1 MDNPW
6 PADIPWSL
14 WNYQGLTISDMPQ
27 LPMMGVR
34 FEPSFLYAFA
44 FGCFFVAFFSWPR
57 FKARGRNI
65 NATSEALRDFDP
77 TDLGG
82 QNSLHRAYFIYAG
95 AMLILYVSLTFFGK
109 LIFQATQMIPVAGI
123 SVDIAELKFDSPQ
136 WPLTLAFAFA
146 GLADLLPPVRI
157 AEEWLRNRAY
167 RAAGIPVRIEQTTR
181 SLIATLEEPPGH
193 SGERREHL
201 RNRGRGSLAEMLG
214 HFRKNWQAQIDA
226 YPRVRWLL
234 GKRTS
239 RTRELLALLSQLE
252 LLIVWAKTTRGSW
265 PGAEVSARVR
275 ETEAKFVDSADA
287 LLNSFQRRLQET
299 GDPNATDPAHAELH
313 AGEARPANPDLRAS
327 EAQPANAGLHASEAR
342 FDDYISQVMKDAT
355 AVRFEL
361 VTLLAIFLERDPDF
375 RGPARAPKPGL
386 AHPIDALADLLLE
399 TDRPDAVG
407 SGPEAGLLLSL
418 IPVFIL
424 FAASAWQGAQELVS
438 QYVETTNL
446 AGVLLTALVETLK
459 IASLTWLP
467 LLAAF
472 SLRQYRWDTKDWV
485 GAQQDWDYRNSSRL
499 SQMMGCL
506 ALALAVSILGL
517 TGVAM
522 LRAFAIAQNANHF
535 NSLLFGGSAPF
546 MLYYPTLAVTL
557 LPMVPMCLA
566 AADARAHGRP
576 VLGHAV
582 LCAALVLV
590 LSIAHSW
597 FWDPNWPDA
606 CFKAETIATAEC
618 SRRSDTLSRLILTV
632 LVFLAS
638 WNLGQP
644 GFSRTRRR
652 INRKQAEFVCAVLMA
667 ATFVLST
674 PVFARDV
681 RVGFRDNVEP
691 FSYLVGDGHGKAHH
705 IGYLADLCHEIFAVG
720 EYTIEEVSVTTAERF
735 KLVNGDTVGD
745 KKPVDVLCDTVTMRF
760 SGLSISANGD
770 SGDDADGRSKRDW
783 NSIYSPIVFAS
794 GVSYLVRYSR
804 EATTYAGDVVIGY
817 VSATTAADVAFKS
830 CQVDFFKGLAP
841 TQRKALYER
850 CRFLDAAAAVRRRI
864 AMLLPD
870 NPGSRASAPASSE
883 KAMPDHASVS
893 PEIELPPDF
902 KTSLEK
908 ALQSAKNLAPLSILP
923 DTTSFLPL
931 PSQEMANNLITTVG
945 KICGSSPNT
954 SGDQAAQSIV
964 LCDDALKPDP
974 LKLISAAVT
983 DPRCNPD
990 EKKELS
996 DADKKKRSWREYHFC
1011 PMKDY
1016 GDLIRWFCS
1025 PNPGLRPVFM
1035 GDRELILGKLD
1046 SWNARNTPCAVEQL
1060 IGAEYLTYEP
1070 YALLV
1075 SKDDPELVQFVQRRV
1090 YQIFSHRSTATARFA
1105 SYFPK
1110 RSMSSALAYL
1120 YLLNA
1125 VDPEQG
1131 YLVPCGTPDKAQSDG
1146 TGPASAVSRPAGD
1159 IRSCADETEK
1169 KPAPAALNA
1178 WLAAAGERARSILSS
1193 VLRTS
1198 GIIE

>member
-65 NATSEALRDFDP
+65 TATSEALRDFDP

-275 ETEAKFVDSADA
+275 DTEAKFVDKADT

-299 GDPNATDPAHAELH
+299 GDLKATNPATA
-313 AGEARPANPDLRAS
+313 ANPDNPDLDAS
-327 EAQPANAGLHASEAR
+327 ESR

-506 ALALAVSILGL
+506 ALALAAAVLGL

-546 MLYYPTLAVTL
+546 ILYYPTLAVTL
-557 LPMVPMCLA
+557 LPMVPICLA

-576 VLGHAV
+576 VRGHAV
-582 LCAALVLV
+582 LCAASVLV

-597 FWDPNWPDA
+597 FWDPGWPGD
-606 CFKAETIATAEC
+606 CFRAETIATAAC

-705 IGYLADLCHEIFAVG
+705 IGYLADLCHEIFSVG

-745 KKPVDVLCDTVTMRF
+745 KKPVEVLCDTVTMRF
-760 SGLSISANGD
+760 SGLAISANGD

-841 TQRKALYER
+841 PQRKALYER

-883 KAMPDHASVS
+883 KAMPDDASVS

-908 ALQSAKNLAPLSILP
+908 ALQSAKDLAPLSILP

-931 PSQEMANNLITTVG
+931 PSQQMANNLISTVG
-945 KICGSSPNT
+945 KICGSSPST
-954 SGDQAAQSIV
+954 SGDQTAQSIV

-983 DPRCNPD
+983 DPRCNPL

-996 DADKKKRSWREYHFC
+996 DADKKKRSWRDYHFC

-1016 GDLIRWFCS
+1016 GDLIQWFCS

-1131 YLVPCGTPDKAQSDG
+1131 YLVPCGTPDKARSDG
-1146 TGPASAVSRPAGD
+1146 TGPTSAVSRPADD

>member
-34 FEPSFLYAFA
+34 FEPAFLYAFA

-57 FKARGRNI
+57 FKAKGRNI
-65 NATSEALRDFDP
+65 TATSEALRDFDP

-181 SLIATLEEPPGH
+181 SLIATLEEPPARN
-193 SGERREHL
+193 GERREHL
-201 RNRGRGSLAEMLG
+201 RNRGRGSLAEMLER
-214 HFRKNWQAQIDA
+214 FRRNWWDQIDGN
-226 YPRVRWLL
+226 PRVKRLL

-239 RTRELLALLSQLE
+239 RTRELLSLLSELE

-275 ETEAKFVDSADA
+275 ETETKFVDKADA

-299 GDPNATDPAHAELH
+299 GDSNATDPANT
-313 AGEARPANPDLRAS
+313 ANPDL
-327 EAQPANAGLHASEAR
+327 HASETR
-342 FDDYISQVMKDAT
+342 FDDYISDVMKEAT
-355 AVRFEL
+355 SVRFEL

-375 RGPARAPKPGL
+375 RGPARAPKPGQ

-506 ALALAVSILGL
+506 ALALAASVIGL

-546 MLYYPTLAVTL
+546 ILYYPTLAVTL
-557 LPMVPMCLA
+557 LPMVPICLA

-582 LCAALVLV
+582 LCAASVLV

-597 FWDPNWPDA
+597 FWDPGWPGE
-606 CFKAETIATAEC
+606 CFRAETIATAAC

-632 LVFLAS
+632 LAFLAS

-667 ATFVLST
+667 ATFALST

-681 RVGFRDNVEP
+681 RVGFRDNIEP

-705 IGYLADLCHEIFAVG
+705 IGYLADLCHEIFSVG

-735 KLVNGDTVGD
+735 KLVNGETVGD
-745 KKPVDVLCDTVTMRF
+745 KKPVEVLCDTVTMRF

-804 EATTYAGDVVIGY
+804 DATTYAGDVVIGY

-864 AMLLPD
+864 EMLLPD
-870 NPGSRASAPASSE
+870 NPGPRASAPASSV
-883 KAMPDHASVS
+883 KAMPGDASVS
-893 PEIELPPDF
+893 PEKELPPGF
-902 KTSLEK
+902 KASLEK
-908 ALQSAKNLAPLSILP
+908 ALQSAQILAGISIQP

-931 PSQEMANNLITTVG
+931 PSQEMASNLITTVG

-954 SGDQAAQSIV
+954 SGDQTAPSIV
-964 LCDDALKPDP
+964 LCDDALKSDP

-983 DPRCNPD
+983 DPRCPSANPP

-996 DADKKKRSWREYHFC
+996 EADKKKRSWREYHFC

-1016 GDLIRWFCS
+1016 GDLIQWFCS

-1075 SKDDPELVQFVQRRV
+1075 SRDDPELVQFVQRRV

-1131 YLVPCGTPDKAQSDG
+1131 YLVPCNTHDKAKSAA
-1146 TGPASAVSRPAGD
+1146 TGPPSAASGLADDV
-1159 IRSCADETEK
+1159 RSCADDEAEQ
-1169 KPAPAALNA
+1169 KPGPVAVGA
-1178 WLAAAGERARSILSS
+1178 WLAAVGDRARAMLSS
-1193 VLRTS
+1193 VLRGT
-1198 GIIE
+1198 GIVE

>member
-34 FEPSFLYAFA
+34 FEPAFLYAFA

-57 FKARGRNI
+57 FKAKGRNI
-65 NATSEALRDFDP
+65 TATSEALRDFDP

-181 SLIATLEEPPGH
+181 SLIATLEEPPARN
-193 SGERREHL
+193 GERREHL
-201 RNRGRGSLAEMLG
+201 RNRGRGSLAEMLER
-214 HFRKNWQAQIDA
+214 FRRNWWDQIDGN
-226 YPRVRWLL
+226 PRVKRLL

-239 RTRELLALLSQLE
+239 RTRELLSLLSELE

-275 ETEAKFVDSADA
+275 ETETKFVDKADA

-299 GDPNATDPAHAELH
+299 GDSNATDPANT
-313 AGEARPANPDLRAS
+313 ANPDL
-327 EAQPANAGLHASEAR
+327 HASETR
-342 FDDYISQVMKDAT
+342 FDDYISDVMKEAT
-355 AVRFEL
+355 SVRFEL

-375 RGPARAPKPGL
+375 RGPARAPKSGQ

-506 ALALAVSILGL
+506 ALALAASVIGL

-546 MLYYPTLAVTL
+546 ILYYPTLAVTL
-557 LPMVPMCLA
+557 LPMVPICLA

-582 LCAALVLV
+582 LCAASVLV

-597 FWDPNWPDA
+597 FWDPGWPGE
-606 CFKAETIATAEC
+606 CFRAETIATAAC

-632 LVFLAS
+632 LAFLAS

-667 ATFVLST
+667 ATFALST

-681 RVGFRDNVEP
+681 RVGFRDNIEP

-705 IGYLADLCHEIFAVG
+705 IGYLADLCHEIFSVG

-735 KLVNGDTVGD
+735 KLVNGETVGD
-745 KKPVDVLCDTVTMRF
+745 KKPVEVLCDTVTMRF

-804 EATTYAGDVVIGY
+804 DATTYAGDVVIGY

-864 AMLLPD
+864 EMLLPD
-870 NPGSRASAPASSE
+870 NPGPRASAPASSV
-883 KAMPDHASVS
+883 KAMPGDASVS
-893 PEIELPPDF
+893 PEKELPPGF
-902 KTSLEK
+902 KASLEK
-908 ALQSAKNLAPLSILP
+908 ALQSAQILAGISIQP

-931 PSQEMANNLITTVG
+931 PSQEMASNLITTVG

-954 SGDQAAQSIV
+954 SGDQTAPSIV
-964 LCDDALKPDP
+964 LCDDALKSDP

-983 DPRCNPD
+983 DPRCPSANPP

-996 DADKKKRSWREYHFC
+996 EADRKKRSWREYHFC

-1016 GDLIRWFCS
+1016 GDLIQWFCS

-1075 SKDDPELVQFVQRRV
+1075 SRDDPELVQFVQRRV

-1131 YLVPCGTPDKAQSDG
+1131 YLVPCNTHDKAKSAA
-1146 TGPASAVSRPAGD
+1146 TGPPSAASGLADDV
-1159 IRSCADETEK
+1159 RSCADDEAEQ
-1169 KPAPAALNA
+1169 KPGPVAVGA
-1178 WLAAAGERARSILSS
+1178 WLAAVGDRARSMLSS
-1193 VLRTS
+1193 VLRAS
-1198 GIIE
+1198 GIVE

>member
-14 WNYQGLTISDMPQ
+14 WNYQGLTLSDMPQ

-57 FKARGRNI
+57 FKAKGRNI

-181 SLIATLEEPPGH
+181 SLIATLEEPPARN
-193 SGERREHL
+193 GERREHL
-201 RNRGRGSLAEMLG
+201 RNRGRGSLAEMLER
-214 HFRKNWQAQIDA
+214 FRRNWWDQIDGN
-226 YPRVRWLL
+226 PRVKRLL

-239 RTRELLALLSQLE
+239 RTRELLSLLSELE

-275 ETEAKFVDSADA
+275 EAETKFVDKADA
-287 LLNSFQRRLQET
+287 LLNRFQRRLQET
-299 GDPNATDPAHAELH
+299 GDSKATDPANA
-313 AGEARPANPDLRAS
+313 ANPDLDAS
-327 EAQPANAGLHASEAR
+327 ETR
-342 FDDYISQVMKDAT
+342 FDDHISEVMKEAT
-355 AVRFEL
+355 SVRFEL

-375 RGPARAPKPGL
+375 RGPARAPKPGQ

-446 AGVLLTALVETLK
+446 AGVLLTALLETLK

-485 GAQQDWDYRNSSRL
+485 GAQQDWEYRSSSRL

-506 ALALAVSILGL
+506 ALALAASVIGL
-517 TGVAM
+517 IGVAM
-522 LRAFAIAQNANHF
+522 LRAFSIAPNANYF
-535 NSLLFGGSAPF
+535 NALLFGGSAPF

-557 LPMVPMCLA
+557 LPMVPICLA

-576 VLGHAV
+576 VLSHAV
-582 LCAALVLV
+582 LCAASVLV

-597 FWDPNWPDA
+597 FWDPGWPGD
-606 CFKAETIATAEC
+606 CFRAETIATAAC

-632 LVFLAS
+632 LAFLAS

-652 INRKQAEFVCAVLMA
+652 INRKQAELACAVIMA

-681 RVGFRDNVEP
+681 RVGFRDNIEP
-691 FSYLVGDGHGKAHH
+691 FSYLVDDGHGKAHH
-705 IGYLADLCHEIFAVG
+705 IGYLADLCHEIFSVG
-720 EYTIEEVSVTTAERF
+720 GFTIEEVSVTTAERF
-735 KLVNGDTVGD
+735 KLVNGEPVGD
-745 KKPVDVLCDTVTMRF
+745 KKPVEVLCDTVTMRF
-760 SGLSISANGD
+760 AGASLSANGD
-770 SGDDADGRSKRDW
+770 SGDDADGRSKRDRK
-783 NSIYSPIVFAS
+783 SIYSPIVFAS

-804 EATTYAGDVVIGY
+804 DATAYSGDVAIGY

-830 CQVDFFKGLAP
+830 CQVDFFRALAP
-841 TQRKALYER
+841 TQRKAMYER
-850 CRFLDAAAAVRRRI
+850 CRFLDAAAAARSRI
-864 AMLLPD
+864 EMLLPD
-870 NPGSRASAPASSE
+870 NPGPRASAPASPE
-883 KAMPDHASVS
+883 KAMPSDISVS
-893 PEIELPPDF
+893 PENAPPIDIRP
-902 KTSLEK
+902 SLEK
-908 ALQSAKNLAPLSILP
+908 ALQSAQTLADLPIQP
-923 DTTSFLPL
+923 DTTSFRPL
-931 PSQEMANNLITTVG
+931 PSQEMARNLISTL
-945 KICGSSPNT
+945 KEFCPPDPKKAD
-954 SGDQAAQSIV
+954 DQAEQPIV
-964 LCDDALKPDP
+964 LCDKALKADP
-974 LKLISAAVT
+974 VKLIAAVT
-983 DPRCNPD
+983 DPLCPSANPP
-990 EKKELS
+990 EKKPLS
-996 DADKKKRSWREYHFC
+996 EADKKKRSWREYHFC

-1025 PNPGLRPVFM
+1025 PNPGLRPIFM

-1046 SWNARNTPCAVEQL
+1046 SWNARNAPCAVEQL

-1075 SKDDPELVQFVQRRV
+1075 SRDDPELVKFVQTRV

-1110 RSMSSALAYL
+1110 RSMSPALAYL

-1125 VDPEQG
+1125 VDPEEG
-1131 YLVPCGTPDKAQSDG
+1131 YLVPCNTQDKAKSDG
-1146 TGPASAVSRPAGD
+1146 PGPPSAVSGQAD
-1159 IRSCADETEK
+1159 DVRSCADDEAEEK
-1169 KPAPAALNA
+1169 PGPVAVGA
-1178 WLAAAGERARSILSS
+1178 WLAAAGGRARAMLSS
-1193 VLRTS
+1193 VLRDT
-1198 GIIE
+1198 GIVE

>member
-65 NATSEALRDFDP
+65 TATSEALRDFDP

-214 HFRKNWQAQIDA
+214 HFRKNWQAQIDG

-275 ETEAKFVDSADA
+275 DTEAKFVDKADT

-299 GDPNATDPAHAELH
+299 GDLKATNPATA
-313 AGEARPANPDLRAS
+313 ANPDNPDLDAS
-327 EAQPANAGLHASEAR
+327 ESR

-506 ALALAVSILGL
+506 ALALAASVLGL

-535 NSLLFGGSAPF
+535 NSLLFDGSAPF

-557 LPMVPMCLA
+557 LPMVPICLA

-582 LCAALVLV
+582 LCAASVLV

-597 FWDPNWPDA
+597 FWDPNWPEA
-606 CFKAETIATAEC
+606 CFRAETIATAEC

-632 LVFLAS
+632 LALLAS

-652 INRKQAEFVCAVLMA
+652 IDRKQAELACAVMMA

-674 PVFARDV
+674 PVFAQEV
-681 RVGFRDNVEP
+681 RVGFRDNIEP
-691 FSYLVGDGHGKAHH
+691 FSFLVDDGHGKARH
-705 IGYLADLCHEIFAVG
+705 IGYLADLCHEIFSG
-720 EYTIEEVSVTTAERF
+720 SQYTIREVSVTAADRF
-735 KLVNGDTVGD
+735 KLVNGTPVGN
-745 KKPVDVLCDTVTMRF
+745 KAAVDVLCDTVTMRF
-760 SGLSISANGD
+760 SESSISDNGD
-770 SGDDADGRSKRDW
+770 SGDDADGTRRDW

-804 EATTYAGDVVIGY
+804 DASAYFGDVAIGY
-817 VSATTAADVAFKS
+817 VSGTTAADVAFKS
-830 CQVDFFKGLAP
+830 CQADPFRARLP
-841 TQRKALYER
+841 PQRKAIYEQ
-850 CRFLDAAAAVRRRI
+850 CRFLDAAAAARSRI
-864 AMLLPD
+864 EMMLAD
-870 NPGSRASAPASSE
+870 KARMPASV
-883 KAMPDHASVS
+883 PVS
-893 PEIELPPDF
+893 PEKELPPDV
-902 KTSLEK
+902 TASLK
-908 ALQSAKNLAPLSILP
+908 HALLSAEDLARLSIQP
-923 DTTSFLPL
+923 DTTSFRPL
-931 PSQEMANNLITTVG
+931 SSQEMAINLVAKVTE
-945 KICGSSPNT
+945 ICRSSPQ
-954 SGDQAAQSIV
+954 SAGDQPEPPDV
-964 LCDDALKPDP
+964 LCEAALEADP
-974 LKLISAAVT
+974 LELLAAVT
-983 DPRCNPD
+983 DPVCPSD
-990 EKKELS
+990 YPLEKKELS
-996 DADKKKRSWREYHFC
+996 AADKPKRSWREYHFC
-1011 PMKDY
+1011 PMDDY

-1025 PNPGLRPVFM
+1025 PHPGLRPIFM

-1046 SWNARNTPCAVEQL
+1046 SWNARNAPCAVEQL
-1060 IGAEYLTYEP
+1060 FGAEYLTYEP
-1070 YALLV
+1070 YALLINRN
-1075 SKDDPELVQFVQRRV
+1075 KPELVQFVQKRI
-1090 YQIFSHRSTATARFA
+1090 YQIFSRRATATGRFA
-1105 SYFPK
+1105 AYFPK
-1110 RSMSSALAYL
+1110 RSMSPALAYL

-1125 VDPEQG
+1125 VDSNPE
-1131 YLVPCGTPDKAQSDG
+1131 VPCAMSDQAQG
-1146 TGPASAVSRPAGD
+1146 EAKGQATGPPSATPSGRPGDITSCAGD
-1159 IRSCADETEK
+1159 QAEQKLGAT
-1169 KPAPAALNA
+1169 AA
-1178 WLAAAGERARSILSS
+1178 RQDQ
-1193 VLRTS
+1193 
-1198 GIIE
+1198 

>member
-14 WNYQGLTISDMPQ
+14 WNYQGLTLTDMPQ

-34 FEPSFLYAFA
+34 FEPAFLYAFA

-65 NATSEALRDFDP
+65 TATSEALRDFDP

-95 AMLILYVSLTFFGK
+95 AMLIIYVSLTFFGK

-181 SLIATLEEPPGH
+181 SLIATLEEP
-193 SGERREHL
+193 SARNGERREHL
-201 RNRGRGSLAEMLG
+201 RNRCRGALAEMLER
-214 HFRKNWQAQIDA
+214 FRRNWGDQING
-226 YPRVRWLL
+226 YPRVMRLL

-239 RTRELLALLSQLE
+239 RTRELLSLLSQLE

-275 ETEAKFVDSADA
+275 ETEAKFVDKADA

-299 GDPNATDPAHAELH
+299 GDPNATDPANADPH
-313 AGEARPANPDLRAS
+313 AS
-327 EAQPANAGLHASEAR
+327 EAQPANAALHASEAR
-342 FDDYISQVMKDAT
+342 FDDYISQVMKEAT
-355 AVRFEL
+355 SARFEL

-375 RGPARAPKPGL
+375 RGPARAPKPGQ
-386 AHPIDALADLLLE
+386 AHAIDALADLLLE

-424 FAASAWQGAQELVS
+424 FAASAWRGTQELVGL
-438 QYVETTNL
+438 YVETTNL
-446 AGVLLTALVETLK
+446 GGVLLTALLETLK

-485 GAQQDWDYRNSSRL
+485 GAQRGWDHRSSSRL

-506 ALALAVSILGL
+506 ALALAASVIGL
-517 TGVAM
+517 IGVAM
-522 LRAFAIAQNANHF
+522 LRAFSIAPNANYF
-535 NSLLFGGSAPF
+535 NALLVDGSAPF
-546 MLYYPTLAVTL
+546 MLYYPTLAITL
-557 LPMVPMCLA
+557 LPMVPICLA

-582 LCAALVLV
+582 LCAASVLV

-597 FWDPNWPDA
+597 FWDPNWPEA
-606 CFKAETIATAEC
+606 CFRAETIATAEC

-632 LVFLAS
+632 LTFLAG

-652 INRKQAEFVCAVLMA
+652 IDRKQAELACAVIMA

-681 RVGFRDNVEP
+681 RVGFRDNIEP
-691 FSYLVGDGHGKAHH
+691 FSYLVDDGHGKAHH
-705 IGYLADLCHEIFAVG
+705 IGYLADLCHEIFSVG

-735 KLVNGDTVGD
+735 KLVNGETVGK
-745 KKPVDVLCDTVTMRF
+745 KKPVEVLCDTVTMRF
-760 SGLSISANGD
+760 AGASLSANGD
-770 SGDDADGRSKRDW
+770 SGSDADGWSKRDR

-794 GVSYLVRYSR
+794 GVSYLVRYTR
-804 EATTYAGDVVIGY
+804 GAPLYYGDAAIGY

-830 CQVDFFKGLAP
+830 CQVDFFRALAP
-841 TQRKALYER
+841 TQRKAMYER
-850 CRFLDAAAAVRRRI
+850 CHFLDAAAAARSRI
-864 AMLLPD
+864 EMLLPD
-870 NPGSRASAPASSE
+870 NPGPPASAPASPE
-883 KAMPDHASVS
+883 KALPSDISASPEKVLPSDISVS
-893 PEIELPPDF
+893 PEKALPDDIRP
-902 KTSLEK
+902 SLEK
-908 ALQSAKNLAPLSILP
+908 ALESAQNLANLPIQP

-931 PSQEMANNLITTVG
+931 PSQKMADNLIATL
-945 KICGSSPNT
+945 KEICPPGPKKA
-954 SGDQAAQSIV
+954 GDQAEPPV
-964 LCDDALKPDP
+964 VVCDEALKADR
-974 LKLISAAVT
+974 LKLVSAAIT
-983 DPRCNPD
+983 DPFC
-990 EKKELS
+990 LS
-996 DADKKKRSWREYHFC
+996 AHPSERPLKRSWREYHFC

-1016 GDLIRWFCS
+1016 RELIQWFCS
-1025 PNPGLRPVFM
+1025 PNPRLRQIFM

-1060 IGAEYLTYEP
+1060 VGAEYLTYEP

-1075 SKDDPELVQFVQRRV
+1075 SRDDPELVQFVQTRI

-1110 RSMSSALAYL
+1110 RKMSPALAYL
-1120 YLLNA
+1120 HLLNA
-1125 VDPEQG
+1125 VDPEES
-1131 YLVPCGTPDKAQSDG
+1131 YLVPCSLPDKEQSG
-1146 TGPASAVSRPAGD
+1146 GPGPSLAALGAADD
-1159 IRSCADETEK
+1159 IRPCAHDAEAGQKSGLT
-1169 KPAPAALNA
+1169 AAVASL
-1178 WLAAAGERARSILSS
+1178 LRAL
-1193 VLRTS
+1193 
-1198 GIIE
+1198 GIVE

>member
-1 MDNPW
+1 MDSSW
-6 PADIPWSL
+6 PANIPWSL
-14 WNYQGLTISDMPQ
+14 WNYQGLNPSDVSQ

-34 FEPSFLYAFA
+34 FEPAFLYAFA

-57 FKARGRNI
+57 FKAKGRNI
-65 NATSEALRDFDP
+65 SAASEALRTFDP

-82 QNSLHRAYFIYAG
+82 QNSLLRAYFIYAG
-95 AMLILYVSLTFFGK
+95 AMLLLYVSLTFFGK

-181 SLIATLEEPPGH
+181 SLIATLEEPPARN
-193 SGERREHL
+193 GERRGHL
-201 RNRGRGSLAEMLG
+201 RNRYRGSLAEMRER
-214 HFRKNWQAQIDA
+214 FRKIWEAQIDGDT
-226 YPRVRWLL
+226 RVRRLF
-234 GKRTS
+234 GKRES
-239 RTRELLALLSQLE
+239 RTGELLSLLSQLE

-275 ETEAKFVDSADA
+275 ETEAKFVNTADA
-287 LLNSFQRRLQET
+287 LMNSFQRRLQEIA
-299 GDPNATDPAHAELH
+299 DPNAAHSANGDLHVSEARPASADLHAGETRPANGDLH
-313 AGEARPANPDLRAS
+313 AGEAGQANGDLHVGEALPAHPD
-327 EAQPANAGLHASEAR
+327 LHASEAR

-355 AVRFEL
+355 TVRFEL

-375 RGPARAPKPGL
+375 RGPARASKPGQ

-399 TDRPDAVG
+399 TDRPDSVG

-424 FAASAWQGAQELVS
+424 FAASAWQGEQELVS
-438 QYVETTNL
+438 PYVETTNL

-485 GAQQDWDYRNSSRL
+485 GAQQDWDYGDSSRL

-506 ALALAVSILGL
+506 ALALAASVIGL

-535 NSLLFGGSAPF
+535 NSLLFDGSAPF

-557 LPMVPMCLA
+557 LPMVPICLA

-582 LCAALVLV
+582 LCAASVLV

-597 FWDPNWPDA
+597 FWDPNWPEA
-606 CFKAETIATAEC
+606 CFRAETIATAEC

-632 LVFLAS
+632 LALLAS

-652 INRKQAEFVCAVLMA
+652 IDRKQAELACAVMMA

-674 PVFARDV
+674 PVFAQEV
-681 RVGFRDNVEP
+681 RVGFRDNIEP
-691 FSYLVGDGHGKAHH
+691 FSFLVDDGHGKARH
-705 IGYLADLCHEIFAVG
+705 IGYLADLCHEIFSG
-720 EYTIEEVSVTTAERF
+720 SQYTIREVSVTAADRF
-735 KLVNGDTVGD
+735 KLVNGTPVGN
-745 KKPVDVLCDTVTMRF
+745 KAAVDVLCDTVTMRF
-760 SGLSISANGD
+760 SESSISDNGD
-770 SGDDADGRSKRDW
+770 SGDDADGTRRDW

-804 EATTYAGDVVIGY
+804 DASAYFGDVAIGY
-817 VSATTAADVAFKS
+817 VSGTTAADVAFKS
-830 CQVDFFKGLAP
+830 CQADPFRARLP
-841 TQRKALYER
+841 PQRKAIYEQ
-850 CRFLDAAAAVRRRI
+850 CRFLDAAAAARSRI
-864 AMLLPD
+864 EMMLAD
-870 NPGSRASAPASSE
+870 KARMPASV
-883 KAMPDHASVS
+883 PVS
-893 PEIELPPDF
+893 PEKELPPDV
-902 KTSLEK
+902 TASLK
-908 ALQSAKNLAPLSILP
+908 HALLSAEDLARLSIQP
-923 DTTSFLPL
+923 DTTSFRPL
-931 PSQEMANNLITTVG
+931 SSQEMAINLVAKVTE
-945 KICGSSPNT
+945 ICRSSPQ
-954 SGDQAAQSIV
+954 SAGDQPEPPDV
-964 LCDDALKPDP
+964 LCEAALEADP
-974 LKLISAAVT
+974 LELLAAVT
-983 DPRCNPD
+983 DPVCPSD
-990 EKKELS
+990 YPLEKKELS
-996 DADKKKRSWREYHFC
+996 AADKPKRSWREYHFC
-1011 PMKDY
+1011 PMDDY

-1025 PNPGLRPVFM
+1025 PHPGLRPIFM

-1046 SWNARNTPCAVEQL
+1046 SWNARNAPCAVEQL
-1060 IGAEYLTYEP
+1060 FGAEYLTYEP
-1070 YALLV
+1070 YALLINRN
-1075 SKDDPELVQFVQRRV
+1075 KPELVQFVQKRI
-1090 YQIFSHRSTATARFA
+1090 YQIFSRRATATGRFA
-1105 SYFPK
+1105 AYFPK
-1110 RSMSSALAYL
+1110 RSMSPALAYL

-1125 VDPEQG
+1125 VDSNPE
-1131 YLVPCGTPDKAQSDG
+1131 VPCAMSDQAQG
-1146 TGPASAVSRPAGD
+1146 EAKGQATGPPSATPSGRPGDITSCAGD
-1159 IRSCADETEK
+1159 QAEQKLGAT
-1169 KPAPAALNA
+1169 AA
-1178 WLAAAGERARSILSS
+1178 RQDQ
-1193 VLRTS
+1193 
-1198 GIIE
+1198 

>member
-34 FEPSFLYAFA
+34 FEPAFLYAFA

-57 FKARGRNI
+57 FKAKGRNI
-65 NATSEALRDFDP
+65 TATSEALRDFDP

-181 SLIATLEEPPGH
+181 SLIATLEEPPARN
-193 SGERREHL
+193 GERREHL
-201 RNRGRGSLAEMLG
+201 RNRGRGSLAEMLER
-214 HFRKNWQAQIDA
+214 FRRNWWDQIDGN
-226 YPRVRWLL
+226 PRVKRLL

-239 RTRELLALLSQLE
+239 RTRELLSLLSELE

-275 ETEAKFVDSADA
+275 ETETKFVDKADA

-299 GDPNATDPAHAELH
+299 GDSNATDPANT
-313 AGEARPANPDLRAS
+313 ANPDL
-327 EAQPANAGLHASEAR
+327 HASETR
-342 FDDYISQVMKDAT
+342 FDDYISDVMKEAT
-355 AVRFEL
+355 SVRFEL

-375 RGPARAPKPGL
+375 RGPARAPKPGQ

-506 ALALAVSILGL
+506 ALALAASVIGL

-546 MLYYPTLAVTL
+546 ILYYPTLAVTL
-557 LPMVPMCLA
+557 LPMVPICLA

-582 LCAALVLV
+582 LCAASVLV

-597 FWDPNWPDA
+597 FWDPGWPGE
-606 CFKAETIATAEC
+606 CFRAETIATAAC

-632 LVFLAS
+632 LAFLAS

-667 ATFVLST
+667 ATFALST

-681 RVGFRDNVEP
+681 RVGFRDNIEP

-705 IGYLADLCHEIFAVG
+705 IGYLADLCHEIFSVG

-735 KLVNGDTVGD
+735 KLVNGETVGD
-745 KKPVDVLCDTVTMRF
+745 KKPVEVLCDTVTMRF

-804 EATTYAGDVVIGY
+804 DATTYAGDVVIGY

-864 AMLLPD
+864 EMLLPD
-870 NPGSRASAPASSE
+870 NPGPRASAPASSV
-883 KAMPDHASVS
+883 KAMPGDASVS
-893 PEIELPPDF
+893 PEKELPPGF
-902 KTSLEK
+902 KASLEK
-908 ALQSAKNLAPLSILP
+908 ALQSAQILAGISIQP

-931 PSQEMANNLITTVG
+931 PSQEMASNLITTVG

-954 SGDQAAQSIV
+954 SGDQTAPSIV
-964 LCDDALKPDP
+964 LCDDALKSDP

-983 DPRCNPD
+983 DPRCPSANPP
-990 EKKELS
+990 EKKELGE
-996 DADKKKRSWREYHFC
+996 ADKKKRSWREYHFC

-1016 GDLIRWFCS
+1016 GDLIQWFCS

-1075 SKDDPELVQFVQRRV
+1075 SRDDPELVQFVQRRV

-1131 YLVPCGTPDKAQSDG
+1131 YLVPCNTHDKAKSAA
-1146 TGPASAVSRPAGD
+1146 TGPPSAASGLADDV
-1159 IRSCADETEK
+1159 RSCADDEAEQ
-1169 KPAPAALNA
+1169 KPGPVAVGA
-1178 WLAAAGERARSILSS
+1178 WLAAVGDRARAMLYS
-1193 VLRTS
+1193 VLRGT
-1198 GIIE
+1198 GIVE